1 MLTLYSARW
10 RFATPDTVTKLFNEV
25 PCISIGREIV
35 ELEDH
40 VAPIVAPDSMTATHD
55 TEDDMDTL
63 IFLEP
68 SFTLEDVTQLNACRL
83 FAHADRRDF
92 AHYLFV
98 HEEGT
103 SKTTSFQY
111 NSKGL
116 EHEILI
122 TMDQGGMKIRMDIT
136 KEDVI
141 DVPWSTTPKLES
153 RMWLGVYL
161 FSPNSSVAL
170 ADSL

>member
-83 FAHADRRDF
+83 FAHAGPRDF
-92 AHYLFV
+92 SHYLFV
-98 HEEGT
+98 YEEGN
-103 SKTTSFQY
+103 SKATSFQY
-111 NSKGL
+111 NSKEYKLDNGI
-116 EHEILI
+116 EITI
-122 TMDQGGMKIRMDIT
+122 DQSGMKTRMDIT
-136 KEDVI
+136 
-141 DVPWSTTPKLES
+141 
-153 RMWLGVYL
+153 
-161 FSPNSSVAL
+161 
-170 ADSL
+170 